1 VQPDQRV
8 LYTPAGGF
16 VGQDR
21 FGYSLCDDVLNA
33 AGGPDCG
40 AATVSVTVTDMPVIS
55 SVTPGS
61 TPPGQPVQ
69 VVGNTG
75 SCSRAGTL
83 IFHGPVDLPLAVS
96 ADENGHF
103 ATALT
108 VPAGTFPLPYRLELR
123 VDCGGQIQLAE
134 ATLTVTNLA
143 PVAVDDP
150 AITTP
155 DTPVTIDVVGNDR
168 DPDDP
173 DGYRNLVL
181 VTSPPAHGT
190 AEVQPDQRVL
200 YTPAGGFVGQ
210 DRFGYSLC
218 DDVLNA
224 AGGPDC
230 GRATVTVTVSGTACV
245 PVGTPRLEVTPGKG
259 PGGTRLR
266 ITAAVDRRLAA
277 CPLRLFLGGTPLDP
291 DVRVGGDGSISA
303 DRGVPKDV
311 KPGRSSVR
319 LATLSAQTLAGQP
332 FEVAGGPIPWPV
344 RLALGAGALLVGALA
359 RPAIRRWRATREQR
373 SRRRPTELPDVRAEP
388 HTRPVE
394 VGVEPVPDGTGTFAV
409 RLQPYVDPGTQTL
422 QEG

>member
-1 VQPDQRV
+1 
-8 LYTPAGGF
+8 
-16 VGQDR
+16 
-21 FGYSLCDDVLNA
+21 
-33 AGGPDCG
+33 
-40 AATVSVTVTDMPVIS
+40 
-55 SVTPGS
+55 
-61 TPPGQPVQ
+61 
-69 VVGNTG
+69 
-75 SCSRAGTL
+75 
-83 IFHGPVDLPLAVS
+83 
-96 ADENGHF
+96 
-103 ATALT
+103 
-108 VPAGTFPLPYRLELR
+108 
-123 VDCGGQIQLAE
+123 
-134 ATLTVTNLA
+134 
-143 PVAVDDP
+143 
-150 AITTP
+150 
-155 DTPVTIDVVGNDR
+155 
-168 DPDDP
+168 
-173 DGYRNLVL
+173 
-181 VTSPPAHGT
+181 
-190 AEVQPDQRVL
+190 VQPDQRVL

-359 RPAIRRWRATREQR
+359 RTAIRRWRT
-373 SRRRPTELPDVRAEP
+373 SRDQPSRPRPTELPDVRAEP